1 MTWLILIFL
10 FILIICIL
18 YLFSRQKLLQERQA
32 GHILLSEAQNDLS
45 RIQAEVN
52 NLHQIN
58 QN

>member
-18 YLFSRQKLLQERQA
+18 YLFSRQKLIQERQA
-32 GHILLSEAQNDLS
+32 GDILLSEAQNDLS